1 MDKEHQI
8 RMMQD
13 ELDQQEDIILR
24 LNKEKKQ
31 LQEIGQKASEDLQ
44 VAEDKNIHLA
54 KIKAK
59 LEATLDEL
67 EDSLEQG

>member
-1 MDKEHQI
+1 
-8 RMMQD
+8 MQ
-13 ELDQQEDIILR
+13 EVS
-24 LNKEKKQ
+24 
-31 LQEIGQKASEDLQ
+31 QKASEDLQ